1 MQGTGAGDD
10 DWEIVCSAET
20 IATQYAGDAV
30 ATYARMD
37 KVLKKYNISVD
48 ESESPYP
55 RPTSKVGVE
64 ITFHI
69 DDEHSINMVEGAY
82 PPYCTTILLYHYSY
96 YDWHAL
102 CNTCVPILLT
112 SVTRRCV
119 ECVLKHACRLFT
131 VTVYG

>member
-69 DDEHSINMVEGAY
+69 DDEHSISMVEGAY
-82 PPYCTTILLYHYSY
+82 PPYCIIILLYHYSY
-96 YDWHAL
+96 L
-102 CNTCVPILLT
+102 IGMLR
-112 SVTRRCV
+112 VTHVSRFSSPR
-119 ECVLKHACRLFT
+119 
-131 VTVYG
+131 